1 MKIFLL
7 VITVLIGLLQY
18 RLWYGNGGIKEIKAY
33 QQELVE
39 LNKQVIEK
47 KERND
52 ALYAEVEDLRKG
64 KQAIEERARYELGM
78 MKEGETF
85 FQVLE

>member
-18 RLWYGNGGIKEIKAY
+18 RLWYGNGGVKEIKAY

-64 KQAIEERARYELGM
+64 KEAIEERARYKLGM

>member
-33 QQELVE
+33 QQKLVE
-39 LNKQVIEK
+39 VNKQVIEK

-64 KQAIEERARYELGM
+64 KEAIEERARYELGM

>member
-7 VITVLIGLLQY
+7 VIAVLIGLLQY

-39 LNKQVIEK
+39 VNKQVIEK

-64 KQAIEERARYELGM
+64 KEAIEERARYELGM

>member
-18 RLWYGNGGIKEIKAY
+18 RLWYGNGGVK
-33 QQELVE
+33 
-39 LNKQVIEK
+39 
-47 KERND
+47 
-52 ALYAEVEDLRKG
+52 DLRKG
-64 KQAIEERARYELGM
+64 KEAIEERARYELGM

>member
-7 VITVLIGLLQY
+7 VIAVLIGLLQY

-39 LNKQVIEK
+39 VNKQVIEK

-52 ALYAEVEDLRKG
+52 ALYAEVEDLRK
-64 KQAIEERARYELGM
+64 
-78 MKEGETF
+78 
-85 FQVLE
+85 

>member
-33 QQELVE
+33 QQKLVE

-64 KQAIEERARYELGM
+64 KEAIEERARYELGM

>member
-7 VITVLIGLLQY
+7 VITVLIELLQY

-33 QQELVE
+33 QQKLVE
-39 LNKQVIEK
+39 FNKQVIEK

-64 KQAIEERARYELGM
+64 KEAIEERARYELGM

>member
-18 RLWYGNGGIKEIKAY
+18 RLWCGNGGIKEIKAY
-33 QQELVE
+33 QQKLVE

-64 KQAIEERARYELGM
+64 KEAIEERARYELGM

>member
-1 MKIFLL
+1 MKVFLL
-7 VITVLIGLLQY
+7 VIAVLIGLLQY

-39 LNKQVIEK
+39 VNKQVIEK

-64 KQAIEERARYELGM
+64 KEAIEERARYELGM

>member
-7 VITVLIGLLQY
+7 AITLLIALLQY

-33 QQELVE
+33 EKELAE
-39 LNKQVIEK
+39 LNEQVIEK

-64 KQAIEERARYELGM
+64 KEAIEERARNELGM

>member
-1 MKIFLL
+1 MKMFLL
-7 VITVLIGLLQY
+7 AITLLIALLQY

-33 QQELVE
+33 EKELAE
-39 LNKQVIEK
+39 LNEQVIEK

-64 KQAIEERARYELGM
+64 KEAIEERARNELGM

>member
-33 QQELVE
+33 QQKIVE

-64 KQAIEERARYELGM
+64 KEAIEERARYELGM

>member
-33 QQELVE
+33 QQKLVE
-39 LNKQVIEK
+39 FNKQVIEK

-64 KQAIEERARYELGM
+64 KEAIEERARYELGM

>member
-18 RLWYGNGGIKEIKAY
+18 RLWCGNGGIKEIKAY

-64 KQAIEERARYELGM
+64 KEAIEERARYELGM

>member
-47 KERND
+47 KN
-52 ALYAEVEDLRKG
+52 V
-64 KQAIEERARYELGM
+64 M
-78 MKEGETF
+78 MHFMLK
-85 FQVLE
+85 

>member
-39 LNKQVIEK
+39 VNKQVIEK

-64 KQAIEERARYELGM
+64 KEAIEERARYELGM

>member
-7 VITVLIGLLQY
+7 VIAVLIGLLQY

-33 QQELVE
+33 QQKLVE

-64 KQAIEERARYELGM
+64 KEAIEERARYELGM

>member
-52 ALYAEVEDLRKG
+52 ALYAEVED
-64 KQAIEERARYELGM
+64 RARYELGM

>member
-1 MKIFLL
+1 MKMFLL
-7 VITVLIGLLQY
+7 AITLLIALLQY
-18 RLWYGNGGIKEIKAY
+18 RLWYGNGGIKEIKASEK
-33 QQELVE
+33 ELAE
-39 LNKQVIEK
+39 LNEQVIEK

-64 KQAIEERARYELGM
+64 KEAIEERARNELGM

>member
-7 VITVLIGLLQY
+7 VIAVLIGLLQY

-64 KQAIEERARYELGM
+64 KEAIEERARNELGM

>member
-39 LNKQVIEK
+39 FNKQVIEK

-52 ALYAEVEDLRKG
+52 ALYAVVEDLRKG
-64 KQAIEERARYELGM
+64 KEAIEERARYELGM

>member
-64 KQAIEERARYELGM
+64 KESIEERARYELGM

>member
-52 ALYAEVEDLRKG
+52 ALYAEVEESRKG
-64 KQAIEERARYELGM
+64 KEAIEERARYELGM

>member
-64 KQAIEERARYELGM
+64 KEAIEERARYEVGM

>member
-7 VITVLIGLLQY
+7 VIAVLIGLLQY

-33 QQELVE
+33 QQEIVE

-64 KQAIEERARYELGM
+64 KEAIEERARYELGM

>member
-18 RLWYGNGGIKEIKAY
+18 RLWYGNGGVKEIKAY

-64 KQAIEERARYELGM
+64 KEAIEERARYELGM

>member
-7 VITVLIGLLQY
+7 AITLLIALLQY
-18 RLWYGNGGIKEIKAY
+18 RLWYGNGGIKEIKTY
-33 QQELVE
+33 EKELAE
-39 LNKQVIEK
+39 LNEQVIEK

-64 KQAIEERARYELGM
+64 KEAIEERARNELGM